1 MSADCLPLGKSD
13 VGPEKIYQSSPL
25 RFQPTGDQL
34 GSVGPGRRP
43 SFGPG
48 WSAVPVTRIEN
59 RGIESTMAAEPSDV
73 TLLDDPVARELLAST
88 QVSSWPNTWSDGT
101 PRVVPIWF
109 HFDGELITMCSP
121 PRAPK
126 LHVLA
131 DRPEV
136 AITIDDERAWPHR
149 ALLIRG
155 RAQVE
160 MLGELAPEY
169 EAAARRYL
177 GDEQAEAWV
186 APLRGLPMARIS
198 VRPTWLC
205 VLDFVTRFPSALS
218 A

>member
-1 MSADCLPLGKSD
+1 MLQD
-13 VGPEKIYQSSPL
+13 VA
-25 RFQPTGDQL
+25 
-34 GSVGPGRRP
+34 RRP
-43 SFGPG
+43 RT
-48 WSAVPVTRIEN
+48 AILRHTRLWT
-59 RGIESTMAAEPSDV
+59 GG
-73 TLLDDPVARELLAST
+73 TLNNHRLLRNARRPLLGST
-88 QVSSWPNTWSDGT
+88 QVARLAYTWSDGT

-109 HFDGELITMCSP
+109 HFDGEVITMCSP
-121 PRAPK
+121 PLAPK
-126 LHVLA
+126 IHVLA
-131 DRPEV
+131 DRPDV
-136 AITIDDERAWPHR
+136 AITIDDERARPYR

-155 RAQVE
+155 RARVE

>member
-1 MSADCLPLGKSD
+1 
-13 VGPEKIYQSSPL
+13 
-25 RFQPTGDQL
+25 
-34 GSVGPGRRP
+34 
-43 SFGPG
+43 
-48 WSAVPVTRIEN
+48 
-59 RGIESTMAAEPSDV
+59 MAAEPSDS
-73 TLLDDPVARELLAST
+73 TLLDDPVARELLGST
-88 QVSSWPNTWSDGT
+88 QVARLAYTWADGT

-109 HFDGELITMCSP
+109 HFDGEVITMCSP

-131 DRPEV
+131 DRPDV
-136 AITIDDERAWPHR
+136 AITIDDERARPFR

-155 RAQVE
+155 RARVE

-169 EAAARRYL
+169 EAAARRNL

-198 VRPTWLC
+198 VRPTWVC